1 MELGQGEGSRLELL
15 PQGWRRR
22 GRAAGLGKCQ
32 VPHYVCAPGRWHHK
46 SEDFHKDLTD
56 LAGQMRPQ
64 HDYRCVRA
72 SHGCKTAAAG
82 GEERRR
88 RRRVMAYESY
98 DVMHSN

>member
-64 HDYRCVRA
+64 HDYRCVQVMVAKPRQQEE
-72 SHGCKTAAAG
+72 KKG
-82 GEERRR
+82 GEGGE
-88 RRRVMAYESY
+88 
-98 DVMHSN
+98 